1 MKIMKKLVAVAS
13 ALAITTTMLTTTAFA
28 ASSSTFKPDHGRL
41 NGKDRYETSL
51 YAARI
56 TTGSHLNTYTNFYG
70 TDNME
75 KYDVRRHLVK
85 TTGKVTNALI
95 IANGAAVVKNG
106 KAQTGAASISDRT
119 WSAATLAQAVKAPVV
134 LIPNTTTSTY
144 SKILNS
150 RTKLSD
156 SEEAIKKQLMYISA
170 IIDNNKSKNKTFTIY
185 LLGNKTEIP
194 EKITT
199 LLNKMCHN
207 TTIDYKRIEGSNKIS
222 TNMNALKKAF
232 SKIGGN
238 KIANLVI
245 CQSNS
250 YQNLVTA
257 SNYHAPIML
266 ANSSGLTT
274 EQINFLKNNIIT
286 KVTLVGPSFTSTTY
300 NQILTN
306 CKKNNSKVTID
317 SSTKS
322 NYLTSIIAFD
332 KAYTADQ
339 KTIKNTEPTA
349 LFAVNGNAPID
360 CITTAAAVAGTK
372 HTFGVICTGKDSKTI
387 TENFINTYKNYKY
400 GNKTNYN
407 QLIKT
412 RLETIR
418 KTISFYNVGTNKL
431 CL

>member
-1 MKIMKKLVAVAS
+1 MKKLVAVAS

-28 ASSSTFKPDHGRL
+28 ASSSVFKPDRGRL

-51 YAARI
+51 YTARI

-194 EKITT
+194 EKITA

-207 TTIDYKRIEGSNKIS
+207 TTIDYKRIEGSNKID
-222 TNMNALKKAF
+222 TNMKALSKAF
-232 SKIGGN
+232 TKIGGN
-238 KIANLVI
+238 KITNLVI

-286 KVTLVGPSFTSTTY
+286 KVTLVGPSFTSTAY

-322 NYLTSIIAFD
+322 NYFTNIMAFD

-349 LFAVNGNAPID
+349 LFAVNGDAPID
-360 CITTAAAVAGTK
+360 CITTAATVAGTK
-372 HTFGVICTGKDSKTI
+372 HTFGVICTGNDDTVKK
-387 TENFINTYKNYKY
+387 NFVNTYKNYKY
-400 GNKTNYN
+400 GNKTNCD

-412 RLETIR
+412 RLDTIR
-418 KTISFYNVGTNKL
+418 KTISVYNVGANKL
-431 CL
+431 YL